1 MEGRRKIYVIL
12 ILIAL
17 GLVFVGSFGAYLVHT
32 SGYKVKI
39 TDMTL
44 VTEDGARMAALLY
57 VPNSVT
63 VENPAPAIVSMHG
76 YNNTKEVQDLNCVE
90 LARRGYVVIA
100 IDAYDHGRS
109 SFADPRIRKGIAP
122 DMGTYAALQYLGTLP
137 YVDKNR
143 IGMVGHSLGGICLQI
158 GAMRAF
164 TKHEK
169 DPHIIVPRALVPT
182 EHTFL
187 VKEGKLVYEKYPVHV
202 GLMFGKYDEWAEN
215 MWKVPTADKI
225 NTSPNGIAGMGFSGA
240 KYNTYYVFGE
250 NKPLSREEAIAAVKE
265 GKPLRAI
272 FQPEI
277 VHPRAHF
284 SRAAV
289 AYILEFFNLTLKE
302 GKESLPPLNQVWYW
316 KQICTGLALVGF
328 FLFIIPFAF
337 LLLETSYFGTILK
350 PEPEAPSVISGVKNK
365 IVYWFIFIVCL
376 LPAPLLYNWA
386 VGYPIAIKSF
396 GRSVPTVMPVNN
408 YFQLPAVNGLV
419 LLLLLVGGILL
430 VIFLLTYIL
439 FMKKNGVTFDQLGI
453 KLSGAQVGKAALLSV
468 IVFLATYFLL
478 VLMDF
483 FFQSDARFYVFS
495 FRPLTPIKFWILL
508 KYLPFFL
515 FFYLINVLLLNS
527 FTRIRGKGE
536 GLNILLMI
544 IANVGGL
551 AVLSFLD
558 YWWLFQT
565 GIKMFPYVPY
575 PPSPKT
581 TSALAGVLL
590 WNVLFFLPLAAISA
604 RLFFRK
610 TGTIW
615 LGAFI
620 NSLVATLF
628 AISNTV
634 ISAGCI

>member
-1 MEGRRKIYVIL
+1 MAGKKKTYVVL
-12 ILIAL
+12 IVIAL
-17 GLVFVGSFGAYLVHT
+17 ALIFVGSFGAYLVHT

-57 VPNSVT
+57 VPDSVT
-63 VENPAPAIVSMHG
+63 VENPAPAVVSMHG

-109 SFADPRIRKGIAP
+109 SFADLRINKGIAP

-158 GAMRAF
+158 GALRAF
-164 TKHEK
+164 AKHEK
-169 DPHIIVPRALVPT
+169 DPTVIVPRALVPT

-187 VKEGKLVYEKYPVHV
+187 VKEGKLAYGKYPVHV

-215 MWKVPTADKI
+215 MWKVPKAEKI
-225 NTSPNGIAGMGFSGA
+225 NESVNGIAGMGFPGA
-240 KYNTYYVFGE
+240 LYNTYYVFGE
-250 NKPLSREEAIAAVKE
+250 NKKLSREEAIAAVKE
-265 GKPLRAI
+265 GKPLRAL

-289 AYILEFFNLTLKE
+289 AYILDFFNITLKE
-302 GKESLPPLNQVWYW
+302 GKEPLPPLDQVWYW

-337 LLLETSYFGTILK
+337 LLLETNYFRTVVR
-350 PEPEAPSVISGVKNK
+350 PEPEAPSVITSAKGKC
-365 IVYWFIFIVCL
+365 VYWIIFLLCL

-396 GRSVPTVMPVNN
+396 GRSVPTVMPVTR

-419 LLLLLVGGILL
+419 LLLVLVGIILL
-430 VIFLLTYIL
+430 AIFLLTYFL
-439 FMKKNGVTFDQLGI
+439 YMKKNSVTFDNLGV
-453 KLSGAQVGKAALLSV
+453 KLAGAQVGKSALLAV

-483 FFQSDARFYVFS
+483 FFLSDARFYVFS

-536 GLNILLMI
+536 ALNIILMI
-544 IANVGGL
+544 IANVGGI
-551 AVLSFLD
+551 AVLCFLD
-558 YWWLFQT
+558 YWWLFKT
-565 GIKMFPYVPY
+565 GVKMFPYVPY

-590 WNVLFFLPLAAISA
+590 WNLLFFLPLAAVAA
-604 RLFFRK
+604 RLFFKK

-620 NSLVATLF
+620 ISLMATLF
-628 AISNTV
+628 AVSNTV

>member
-1 MEGRRKIYVIL
+1 MKRENRVKVIL

-17 GLVFVGSFGAYLVHT
+17 VLIFVGSFGAYLIHT
-32 SGYKVKI
+32 SVYKVKI

-57 VPNSVT
+57 VPDSAT

-90 LARRGYVVIA
+90 LSRRGYVVIA

-109 SFADPRIRKGIAP
+109 SFADPRINKGIAP

-137 YVDKNR
+137 YVDKKR

-158 GAMRAF
+158 GALRAF

-169 DPHIIVPRALVPT
+169 DPNVIVPKALVPT

-187 VKEGKLVYEKYPVHV
+187 VKEGKLAYEKYPVHV
-202 GLMFGKYDEWAEN
+202 GLMFGRYDEWAEN
-215 MWKVPTADKI
+215 MWTVPTANKI
-225 NTSPNGIAGMGFSGA
+225 NSSPNGIAGMGFPGA
-240 KYNTYYVFGE
+240 EYNTFYVFGE
-250 NKPLSREEAIAAVKE
+250 NKKLSREEAIAAVAQ
-265 GKPLRAI
+265 GKPLRVLY
-272 FQPEI
+272 QPEI

-289 AYILEFFNLTLKE
+289 AYILDFFNVTLKE
-302 GKESLPPLNQVWYW
+302 GKETLPPLSQIWFW
-316 KQICTGLALVGF
+316 KQIFTGLALVGF
-328 FLFIIPFAF
+328 FLFVIPFAF
-337 LLLETSYFGTILK
+337 LLLEIPYFKTIIR
-350 PEPEAPSVISGVKNK
+350 PEPEAPSTLKTAK
-365 IVYWFIFIVCL
+365 DKLVYWIIFIVCL

-396 GRSVPTVMPVNN
+396 GRSVPTVMPVNK
-408 YFQLPAVNGLV
+408 YFQLPAVNGFV
-419 LLLLLVGGILL
+419 LLLVIVGAILL
-430 VIFLLTYIL
+430 ILFCLTYL
-439 FMKKNGVTFDQLGI
+439 LYMKKNGVTFDQLGVKI
-453 KLSGAQVGKAALLSV
+453 SRVDLGRSALLAI
-468 IVFLATYFLL
+468 IVFLSTYFLL

-515 FFYLINVLLLNS
+515 FFYIINVLLLNS
-527 FTRIRGKGE
+527 FTRVRDKGE
-536 GLNILLMI
+536 GFNILLMI

-551 AVLSFLD
+551 VVLCFLD
-558 YWWLFQT
+558 YFWLFKT
-565 GIKMFPYVPY
+565 GIKLFPYVPY

-590 WNVLFFLPLAAISA
+590 WNLLFILPLAAVSA
-604 RLFFRK
+604 RLFYRK

-615 LGAFI
+615 LGGFV
-620 NSLVATLF
+620 NSLIAVLF
-628 AISNTV
+628 AVSNTV